1 MNFDVSTYKY
11 TFLKLS
17 IVLNVIAIIL
27 IVIFGLK
34 LGIDFTGGAI
44 FRYKIQNTELDISL
58 VEKNIL
64 QKFAENNVG
73 VSRVSVSNGFVTVQT
88 GLVSSELSTAINNSV
103 DSEQVSL
110 DSFESVGSVIGSE
123 TIRKSLI
130 ALGLALLAVLLYIA
144 FAFKDIP
151 QPYSS
156 FKFGASAIF
165 AMVHDVL
172 IVLGFFVILG
182 KQAGV
187 EIDLLFVT
195 ALLTIIGFSVHDTI
209 VVFDRIRENLIK
221 KGKGKNFEK
230 IVALSVSETLRRSLA
245 TSFTVLIILICLF
258 VFGGASIKYFIL
270 AFIIGIVA
278 GTYSSIFI
286 ASPVLILWESKK

>member
-1 MNFDVSTYKY
+1 M
-11 TFLKLS
+11 
-17 IVLNVIAIIL
+17 VLNVTALLLII
-27 IVIFGLK
+27 IFGLN
-34 LGIDFTGGAI
+34 LGIDFTGGAV
-44 FRYKIQNTELDISL
+44 FRYKIQNTELESSL
-58 VEKNIL
+58 VEENIL
-64 QKFAENNVG
+64 QKFVDNNVT
-73 VSRVSVSNGFVTVQT
+73 VSRVSTSDGYVTVQT
-88 GLVSSELSTAINNSV
+88 GLVSSDVSTAINNAV
-103 DSEQVSL
+103 DAEQATL

-123 TIRKSLI
+123 TIRKSII
-130 ALGLALLAVLLYIA
+130 ALGLALVAVLLYIA
-144 FAFKDIP
+144 YAFKDVP

-172 IVLGFFVILG
+172 IVLGVFVILG
-182 KQAGV
+182 KFAGV

-221 KGKGKNFEK
+221 KGKGKSFEH
-230 IVALSVSETLRRSLA
+230 IVALSVNETLRRSLA
-245 TSFTVLIILICLF
+245 TSFTVLIVLICLF
-258 VFGGASIKYFIL
+258 VFGGGSIKFFIL

-286 ASPVLILWESKK
+286 ASPVLVLWESKK